1 MSCVHQCARS
11 LSSCNT
17 LKVMIKVYVGSES
30 PQRREG
36 VATSGVAL
44 KTEVQEKEQVK
55 VKRRELHKKEGTV
68 A

>member
-1 MSCVHQCARS
+1 MAFDDLLMKIC
-11 LSSCNT
+11 LDDNWL
-17 LKVMIKVYVGSES
+17 LKHEHHVGSES